1 MHLIATFRFLPNIPP
16 KRGLPLSTGASCEK
30 KQAVEIW
37 PIKNSALC
45 YVNVRLPGLTL
56 FRMEQK
62 LWLTSALFNWI
73 FKQFPM
79 ASGEDFKLKVLNWT
93 CACVS
98 SLHSPNK
105 TKKIVQILSVC
116 CPRMSRKPRTAVSLC
131 QCMCLAVS
139 APSQPNWLAENSETV
154 NFADDM
160 KFWRR
165 RNFY

>member
-1 MHLIATFRFLPNIPP
+1 MHSIATFRFLPNIPP

-62 LWLTSALFNWI
+62 LWLTSAQFNWI

-98 SLHSPNK
+98 SLHSPKK
-105 TKKIVQILSVC
+105 TKKNSANSISVLSTNVQKAKNCSFLVPVHVPC
-116 CPRMSRKPRTAVSLC
+116 CFSPK
-131 QCMCLAVS
+131 S
-139 APSQPNWLAENSETV
+139 AKLTGW
-154 NFADDM
+154 
-160 KFWRR
+160 K
-165 RNFY
+165 